1 MDFTEV
7 AIKRCVLTH
16 GFLSWQEREMYDCLL
31 VYSKSD
37 KVIARY
43 KRLGRG
49 FETQVDASLPDA
61 QGTGKTRTKTERFLG
76 TDDTLT

>member
-1 MDFTEV
+1 MCLD
-7 AIKRCVLTH
+7 AR
-16 GFLSWQEREMYDCLL
+16 LSLMAGKLGRRREIHDCLL

-49 FETQVDASLPDA
+49 FETQVDASLPDV
-61 QGTGKTRTKTERFLG
+61 QGTGKTRTKIERFLG
-76 TDDTLT
+76 TDDTLIT